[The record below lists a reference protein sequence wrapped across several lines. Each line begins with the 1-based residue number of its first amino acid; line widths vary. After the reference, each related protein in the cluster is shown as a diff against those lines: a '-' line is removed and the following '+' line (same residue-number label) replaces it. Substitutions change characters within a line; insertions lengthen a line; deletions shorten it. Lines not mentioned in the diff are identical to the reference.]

1 MAGTEVAGA
10 AARRRAPV
18 LLAATVTTTWA
29 ALVSYIPVVAVV
41 GLVTGHLEIPGG
53 TGAWLLAHGVPLSTN
68 AGRFGLVPLGLSVL
82 AAWRVGR
89 AGVHTSRAIGAR
101 RLAPAGLAAG
111 AVAVIYGLLGALAAV
126 LTRGLAEPLPAG
138 LTLAGF
144 GLAFA
149 GIGALAE
156 SRVLRRAAR
165 RLPGVLRDALR
176 TGTVAALLVLG
187 AGAAVAGVA
196 LAVSGGPASATL
208 ASYHTGVL
216 GQAGVTLLCLAF
228 APNLAT
234 WAAAYLIGPGFA
246 LGSGTTVSAATVK
259 LGALPAV
266 PVLAAL
272 PDQAVSGVAPLLLGL
287 PMAGGMAA
295 GWLLVRRR
303 SRETATGLGRGA
315 APDSTEPDRP
325 KVPGWGPLMAAA
337 LLAGPVAGVLLGAVS
352 WASGGPLGSDRL
364 AVAGPVGWTVVPV
377 AAGVVAF
384 GALIA
389 TAGARVL
396 AGSRTSRRRA
406 RGD

>member
-1 MAGTEVAGA
+1 M
-10 AARRRAPV
+10 
-18 LLAATVTTTWA
+18 
-29 ALVSYIPVVAVV
+29 
-41 GLVTGHLEIPGG
+41 
-53 TGAWLLAHGVPLSTN
+53 
-68 AGRFGLVPLGLSVL
+68 
-82 AAWRVGR
+82 
-89 AGVHTSRAIGAR
+89 
-101 RLAPAGLAAG
+101 
-111 AVAVIYGLLGALAAV
+111 
-126 LTRGLAEPLPAG
+126 
-138 LTLAGF
+138 
-144 GLAFA
+144 
-149 GIGALAE
+149 
-156 SRVLRRAAR
+156 
-165 RLPGVLRDALR
+165 
-176 TGTVAALLVLG
+176 
-187 AGAAVAGVA
+187 
-196 LAVSGGPASATL
+196 
-208 ASYHTGVL
+208 
-216 GQAGVTLLCLAF
+216 
-228 APNLAT
+228 
-234 WAAAYLIGPGFA
+234 
-246 LGSGTTVSAATVK
+246 
-259 LGALPAV
+259 

-315 APDSTEPDRP
+315 ARDSTEPDRP

-352 WASGGPLGSDRL
+352 WASGGPLGSGRL